1 MPAPRCSPYEGFQ
14 LSYTLE
20 YDHPVFAAHAH
31 TATVEFSSTSF
42 VKEVSRAR
50 TFGFLADFEKLR
62 DLNLA
67 QGGSLDNAVVVDDSK
82 ILNEHGLRARDEFVK
97 HKILDAIGDLY
108 LLGYSML
115 GGFHGHKS
123 GHGLNNQLVRKLL
136 SEPDSYE
143 IVTFD
148 QGDQVPESYARKSTE
163 AGFSAL
169 SYNGLALIVSAC
181 HFEDKLLNTG
191 KRGECA
197 EFFGIKSGAMKRI
210 FVATPALRQLMIKR
224 EP

>member
-1 MPAPRCSPYEGFQ
+1 M
-14 LSYTLE
+14 
-20 YDHPVFAAHAH
+20 
-31 TATVEFSSTSF
+31 
-42 VKEVSRAR
+42 SRAR

-108 LLGYSML
+108 LLGFSML

-148 QGDQVPESYARKSTE
+148 QGDQVPEAYARQSTE
-163 AGFSAL
+163 AA
-169 SYNGLALIVSAC
+169 
-181 HFEDKLLNTG
+181 
-191 KRGECA
+191 
-197 EFFGIKSGAMKRI
+197 
-210 FVATPALRQLMIKR
+210 
-224 EP
+224 